1 MKKILYTVA
10 DFHYRYRPMKLS
22 SRLDTIKN
30 KVTDHYDHIWDCCCD
45 HGQLGIALLA
55 SQPMSV
61 IHFVDVVDE
70 LMVELESQLQ
80 KHASAIQSQWQV
92 HCMNVAK
99 LPLVKGEKNLI
110 IIAGVGGDLLIELVK
125 SIQNRNQG
133 AEQEFILCPVLHN
146 HMVRCEL
153 IEMGFG
159 LVSET
164 LVKEN
169 KRFYEVLHV
178 SNQTSKIL
186 TAVGSEMWDLS
197 DSDHQEYLNKT
208 ISHYQRMEVSP
219 KGMNGVSD
227 LYFRIR
233 NSML

>member
-1 MKKILYTVA
+1 
-10 DFHYRYRPMKLS
+10 MKLS

-45 HGQLGIALLA
+45 HGQLGVALLA
-55 SQPMSV
+55 SHPKSM

-92 HCMNVAK
+92 HCMDVAK
-99 LPLVKGEKNLI
+99 LPLIKGKKNLI
-110 IIAGVGGDLLIELVK
+110 IIAGVGGDLLIELVR
-125 SIQNRNQG
+125 SIQTRNNG
-133 AEQEFILCPVLHN
+133 IELEFILCPVLHN
-146 HMVRCEL
+146 YMVRCEL

-159 LVSET
+159 LISET

-178 SNQTSKIL
+178 SNQAVESM
-186 TAVGSEMWDLS
+186 TAVGSRMWDLS
-197 DSDHQEYLNKT
+197 DGVHQEYLNKT
-208 ISHYQRMEVSP
+208 ISHYQRMEANPKCTSRVSEQYQELIG
-219 KGMNGVSD
+219 K
-227 LYFRIR
+227 
-233 NSML
+233 

>member
-1 MKKILYTVA
+1 
-10 DFHYRYRPMKLS
+10 MKLS

-30 KVTDHYDHIWDCCCD
+30 KVIAHYDHIWDCCCD
-45 HGQLGIALLA
+45 HGQLGIALLS
-55 SQPMSV
+55 SQPKSM

-70 LMVELESQLQ
+70 LMVDLESQLK

-92 HCMNVAK
+92 HCMDVAK
-99 LPLVKGEKNLI
+99 LPLVKGKKNLI

-125 SIQNRNQG
+125 SIQTRNSDS
-133 AEQEFILCPVLHN
+133 ELEFILCPVLHN
-146 HMVRCEL
+146 YMVRCEL

-159 LVSET
+159 LISET

-178 SNQTSKIL
+178 SNQAAKPI
-186 TAVGSEMWDLS
+186 APVGSEMWDLS

-208 ISHYQRMEVSP
+208 ILHYQRMEGKLEKINRIS
-219 KGMNGVSD
+219 N
-227 LYFRIR
+227 LYLKTRDAK
-233 NSML
+233 L